1 MNAPIEPINDH
12 TPDRADLAAAWPE
25 LSALALDALDT
36 LTLEAW
42 LQAPAL
48 PPAEL
53 QLVDELQELQRRLI
67 AACGLLG
74 EALEGGLHG

>member
-1 MNAPIEPINDH
+1 MDNH

-25 LSALALDALDT
+25 LAALALDALDT
-36 LTLEAW
+36 VTLEAR

-53 QLVDELQELQRRLI
+53 QLVDELQELQARLI

-74 EALEGGLHG
+74 EALEGGRHG